1 MLDSFQIFT
10 KGGLILF
17 QWSLMDV
24 PKGSPVDELVKQCLL
39 EERAGETE
47 FTHVAGS
54 SAYTLRWRT
63 HNALGLVFVAVYQ
76 KILRLDYVDDLL
88 DRCRDAFAEAYD
100 PSSAKLAYP
109 EFTETFT
116 ATLREEEARAN
127 ARRAPK
133 ERAPRAFD
141 AAKKAAIA
149 QRRERRGARRRTTA
163 PTTNATPARLTP
175 SVRRTPQKARF
186 RTTPAR
192 SICPR
197 SARL

>member
-133 ERAPRAFD
+133 ERAPRAPSTRRRKRRSATTR
-141 AAKKAAIA
+141 AARRAASTT
-149 QRRERRGARRRTTA
+149 RRRRT
-163 PTTNATPARLTP
+163 
-175 SVRRTPQKARF
+175 RRR
-186 RTTPAR
+186 RD
-192 SICPR
+192 
-197 SARL
+197 

>member
-88 DRCRDAFAEAYD
+88 ESVKCG
-100 PSSAKLAYP
+100 
-109 EFTETFT
+109 FTVGQVDIS
-116 ATLREEEARAN
+116 LI
-127 ARRAPK
+127 
-133 ERAPRAFD
+133 PR
-141 AAKKAAIA
+141 
-149 QRRERRGARRRTTA
+149 
-163 PTTNATPARLTP
+163 
-175 SVRRTPQKARF
+175 
-186 RTTPAR
+186 
-192 SICPR
+192 
-197 SARL
+197 